1 MPLPLLVLLQ
11 APAPLPSVP
20 LPPGLDRVLRDYER
34 AWQVKDASALAD
46 LFTEDGFVLALNR
59 PPVRGRAA
67 IKAAYASAGGPLS
80 LRALAV
86 QGEGRLAVI
95 LGAYATQPGG
105 PDVGKFTL
113 TLRRGPD
120 DRWRIFSDMDNGN
133 GPVHPAPAPPAPIP

>member
-34 AWQVKDASALAD
+34 AWQAKDAGALAD
-46 LFTEDGFVLALNR
+46 LFTEDGFVLALDR

-67 IKAAYASAGGPLS
+67 IKGAYTGAGGPLS

-86 QGEGRLAVI
+86 QIEGDLAVI
-95 LGAYATQPGG
+95 LGAYATHPGG
-105 PDVGKFTL
+105 PDAGKFTL
-113 TLRRGPD
+113 TLRRGPE

-133 GPVHPAPAPPAPIP
+133 GPRHPAPAQ